1 MRSIIEVMTARILQ
15 IYNRELIRTLQFRFY
30 NGQEYKYKIGLLHC
44 FKALFLLLAKLHQSS
59 CF

>member
-44 FKALFLLLAKLHQSS
+44 FKALFLLLAKLH
-59 CF
+59 